1 MIQKY
6 PQQKYIY
13 TGSKPERNL
22 GDSSLESDS
31 SIIEYNDEQENVI
44 ENDLIMTENFF
55 EIPKERDIPCI
66 NIPFND
72 KEISPQNKQGMIF
85 CSATKDTENECLR
98 KNSNN
103 KNDNF
108 SIKKKFNFINE
119 NNRYNISKL
128 FKKNCHFFTSLQ
140 NDDDDESD
148 EDEDIVNN
156 EITINFNNGF
166 NVDNNEIIKNNIN
179 NDNEYDNSNDKFKKD
194 AQFEIILEPN
204 ISKMDSNSEISI
216 RNINKIN
223 AMNRYEN
230 ETSDKENPIENEN
243 ENENENVNVNVNED
257 KDVMENTLLKKNE
270 LETNIKRI
278 IENINHNKNEWNK
291 NKFVER
297 NGKYIENKDNNG
309 EDYFNENKENY
320 VHNGL
325 YDKEIKLNTGDIKDS
340 SNSKFLGK
348 NNKSKIINI
357 ERDINVNLN
366 NIFFELKNSKKS
378 NDISISKSKSYK
390 SYKSSSMKKKRGR
403 KIFNLSKKY
412 KIFHNFL
419 SVGIDTS
426 GLYTLDDTMK
436 SLILNPK
443 ITYNYPLN
451 NLEKEL
457 E

>member
-31 SIIEYNDEQENVI
+31 SIIEYNDEQENVN

-55 EIPKERDIPCI
+55 EIPKEREIPCI

-148 EDEDIVNN
+148 EDDDIVNN

-166 NVDNNEIIKNNIN
+166 NVDNNEIIKNKIN
-179 NDNEYDNSNDKFKKD
+179 NNNSNDKFKKD

-230 ETSDKENPIENEN
+230 ETSEKENQIEKEKENEKEIEN
-243 ENENENVNVNVNED
+243 
-257 KDVMENTLLKKNE
+257 KDVMENTMLKKYE

-278 IENINHNKNEWNK
+278 IENINRNKSEWNK
-291 NKFVER
+291 NKVES
-297 NGKYIENKDNNG
+297 NEINIENKDNNG
-309 EDYFNENKENY
+309 EDYFIENKENY

-325 YDKEIKLNTGDIKDS
+325 FDKEIKLNTEDIKNS

-390 SYKSSSMKKKRGR
+390 SSTKKKKRGR
-403 KIFNLSKKY
+403 RIFNLSKKY

-451 NLEKEL
+451 NLEKDL

>member
-31 SIIEYNDEQENVI
+31 SIIENNDEQENVN

-55 EIPKERDIPCI
+55 EIPKEREIPCI

-148 EDEDIVNN
+148 EDDDIVNN

-166 NVDNNEIIKNNIN
+166 NVDNNEIIKNKIN
-179 NDNEYDNSNDKFKKD
+179 NNNSNDKFKKD

-216 RNINKIN
+216 KNINRIN

-230 ETSDKENPIENEN
+230 ETSEKENQIEKEKENEN
-243 ENENENVNVNVNED
+243 EKEIEN
-257 KDVMENTLLKKNE
+257 KDMMENTMLKKYE

-278 IENINHNKNEWNK
+278 IENINRNKSEWNK
-291 NKFVER
+291 NKVES
-297 NGKYIENKDNNG
+297 NEINIENKDNNG
-309 EDYFNENKENY
+309 EDYFIENKENY

-325 YDKEIKLNTGDIKDS
+325 FDKEIKLNTEDIKNS

-390 SYKSSSMKKKRGR
+390 SSSMKKKRGR
-403 KIFNLSKKY
+403 RIFNLSKKY

-451 NLEKEL
+451 NLEKDL

>member
-31 SIIEYNDEQENVI
+31 SIIENNDEQENVN

-55 EIPKERDIPCI
+55 EIPKEREIPCI

-148 EDEDIVNN
+148 EDDDIVNN

-166 NVDNNEIIKNNIN
+166 NVDNNEIIKNKIN
-179 NDNEYDNSNDKFKKD
+179 NNNSNDKFKKD

-230 ETSDKENPIENEN
+230 ETSEKENQIEKEKENEN
-243 ENENENVNVNVNED
+243 EKEIEN
-257 KDVMENTLLKKNE
+257 KDMMENTMLKKYE

-278 IENINHNKNEWNK
+278 IDNINRNKSEWNK
-291 NKFVER
+291 NKVES
-297 NGKYIENKDNNG
+297 NEINIKNKDNNG
-309 EDYFNENKENY
+309 EDYFIENKENY

-325 YDKEIKLNTGDIKDS
+325 FDKEIKLNTEDIKNS

-378 NDISISKSKSYK
+378 NDISISKSK

-451 NLEKEL
+451 NLEKDL

>member
-1 MIQKY
+1 
-6 PQQKYIY
+6 
-13 TGSKPERNL
+13 
-22 GDSSLESDS
+22 
-31 SIIEYNDEQENVI
+31 
-44 ENDLIMTENFF
+44 
-55 EIPKERDIPCI
+55 
-66 NIPFND
+66 
-72 KEISPQNKQGMIF
+72 MIF

-148 EDEDIVNN
+148 EDDDIVNN

-166 NVDNNEIIKNNIN
+166 NVDNNEIIKNKIN
-179 NDNEYDNSNDKFKKD
+179 NNNSNDKFKKD

-230 ETSDKENPIENEN
+230 ETSEKENQIEKEKEKEIEIEN
-243 ENENENVNVNVNED
+243 
-257 KDVMENTLLKKNE
+257 KDVMENTMLKKYE

-278 IENINHNKNEWNK
+278 IDNINRNKSEWNK
-291 NKFVER
+291 NKVES
-297 NGKYIENKDNNG
+297 NEINIENKDNNG
-309 EDYFNENKENY
+309 EDYFIENKENY

-325 YDKEIKLNTGDIKDS
+325 FDKEIKLNTEDIKNS

-378 NDISISKSKSYK
+378 NDISISKSK

-451 NLEKEL
+451 NLEKDL